1 VLGGWAMISANEP
14 VMTVYGA
21 PWCPHCKRVKKF
33 LAAHRVRYAFVDI
46 DVDPEAIGRLKQ
58 LQDGGQIIP
67 TVVYPDGTHEVN
79 PSDEA
84 LARRIGLTLE
94 ADRSAY
100 DLVIVGGGP
109 AGLAA
114 AIYAAREGIDAIVVD
129 ASAFG
134 GQAAISDRIDNY
146 PGFPDGISGG
156 ELADRFVAQARRC
169 GVELV
174 SAVSVTGME
183 RDNDDL
189 VTSLS
194 SGQQLASH
202 AVIVATGST
211 YRRLGVPGEE
221 DLIGAGVHF
230 CATCDGPFYTGAEEV
245 VVIGGGNS
253 ALEEGLH
260 LSEFAKRV
268 RVLARSG
275 LSASPVLQER
285 VRSDPQF
292 TIRTGVDIVELEGGR
307 GRFTAVVARDRDSQE
322 IIRFPAAAAFVFIG
336 LKPNNGFLGE
346 AVERDAGGF
355 IVTGPT
361 METSM
366 AGVFAAGDVRSG
378 STKQLGS
385 AVGDGIA
392 ALLMTR
398 RYLEAHH
405 HKAVSLVPAWK

>member
-1 VLGGWAMISANEP
+1 MISADKP

-21 PWCPHCKRVKKF
+21 AWCPHCKRVKKF
-33 LAAHRVRYAFVDI
+33 LSAHRVRYTSVDI
-46 DVDPEAIGRLKQ
+46 DAHPEAIEKLKE

-79 PSDEA
+79 PSNEA

-129 ASAFG
+129 ASALG
-134 GQAAISDRIDNY
+134 GQAGISDRIENY
-146 PGFPDGISGG
+146 PGFPDGISGS
-156 ELADRFVAQARRC
+156 ELAERFVAQVRRY

-174 SAVSVTGME
+174 SAVSVTAVKHDHE
-183 RDNDDL
+183 DL
-189 VTSLS
+189 ITTLS
-194 SGQQLASH
+194 SGQQLTSH

-211 YRRLGVPGEE
+211 YRRLDVPGED

-230 CATCDGPFYTGAEEV
+230 CATSDGPFYKGADEV

-260 LSEFAKRV
+260 LSEFAKKV
-268 RVLARSG
+268 RVLSHSG
-275 LSASPVLQER
+275 LTASPLLQER

-292 TIRTGVDIVELEGGR
+292 DIRTGVDIVELEGGR
-307 GRFTAVVARDRDSQE
+307 GRFAAVVARDRDSQE
-322 IIRFPAAAAFVFIG
+322 LLRFPAAAAFVFIG
-336 LKPNNGFLGE
+336 LKPNDAFLGE

-355 IVTGPT
+355 LVTSPT

-398 RYLEAHH
+398 RYLEVHH
-405 HKAVSLVPAWK
+405 HKAVPLVDA

>member
-1 VLGGWAMISANEP
+1 MVANVEKP

-21 PWCPHCKRVKKF
+21 SWCPHCKRVKKF
-33 LAAHRVRYAFVDI
+33 LAAHRVRYTNIDI
-46 DVDPEAIGRLKQ
+46 DADPTAIDRVKE

-84 LARRIGLTLE
+84 LARHLGLTT
-94 ADRSAY
+94 AATRSAY

-129 ASAFG
+129 ASALG
-134 GQAAISDRIDNY
+134 GQAGISDRIDNY

-156 ELADRFVAQARRC
+156 ELADRFVAQARRY

-174 SAVSVTGME
+174 SAVPVTSVE
-183 RDNDDL
+183 RDDDDL

-194 SGQQLASH
+194 TGQQLTSH

-211 YRRLGVPGEE
+211 YRRLDVPGEE
-221 DLIGAGVHF
+221 EFIGAGVHF
-230 CATCDGPFYTGAEEV
+230 CATCDGPFYKGADEV

-260 LSEFAKRV
+260 LSEFAKKV
-268 RVLARSG
+268 RVLTRSG
-275 LSASPVLQER
+275 LTASPLLQER

-292 TIRTGVDIVELEGGR
+292 VIHTGVDIVELEGGK
-307 GRFTAVVARDRDSQE
+307 GRFAAVVARDRDSKE
-322 IIRFPAAAAFVFIG
+322 IQRYPAAAAFVFIG
-336 LKPNNGFLGE
+336 LSPNAGFLGDS
-346 AVERDAGGF
+346 VRRDNGGF
-355 IVTGPT
+355 LVTSPT

-398 RYLEAHH
+398 RYLEVHH
-405 HKAVSLVPAWK
+405 HKAVPLVDA